1 MFDLCK
7 MKCVTKK
14 DARYELLHMLLFV
27 NTRSNNKKMFSQ
39 VLILNSYLQIFFIF
53 QKLNKC
59 LKKTYICLALLP
71 QIKIL
76 DKITMQ

>member
-14 DARYELLHMLLFV
+14 DARYELLQMLLFV

-59 LKKTYICLALLP
+59 LALLP

-76 DKITMQ
+76 DKIKMQ